1 MPAVPERSHAN
12 LHGERGARRGG
23 IPVVPGSP
31 GSWRRGTPGLAFRNP
46 AHEGTEIFARGFGF
60 ERSRR
65 MDGELH
71 VRGSDGGSPCIPIR
85 SGPRAFRTAAREPH
99 SQR

>member
-1 MPAVPERSHAN
+1 MAQGLA
-12 LHGERGARRGG
+12 
-23 IPVVPGSP
+23 
-31 GSWRRGTPGLAFRNP
+31 WLAFRNP
-46 AHEGTEIFARGFGF
+46 AHEGTETFALGFGF

-65 MDGELH
+65 MDRELR